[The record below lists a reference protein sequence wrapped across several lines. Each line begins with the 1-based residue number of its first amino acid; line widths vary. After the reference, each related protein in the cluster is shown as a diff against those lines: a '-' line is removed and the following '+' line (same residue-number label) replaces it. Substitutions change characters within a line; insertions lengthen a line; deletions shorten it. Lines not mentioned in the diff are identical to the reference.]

1 MAIRGATAHSVVF
14 YLKSGASVSEAGIRA
29 MQDLDHLGG
38 RYLSGMNIVALDRGG
53 TPGGFSSIKDR
64 TFIYQTDEMS
74 TYEETMRTFVD
85 ITQRWG

>member
-1 MAIRGATAHSVVF
+1 
-14 YLKSGASVSEAGIRA
+14 
-29 MQDLDHLGG
+29 MQDLDYLGG

-74 TYEETMRTFVD
+74 TYEETMRTFVE
-85 ITQRWG
+85 INQRWG

>member
-1 MAIRGATAHSVVF
+1 
-14 YLKSGASVSEAGIRA
+14 
-29 MQDLDHLGG
+29 
-38 RYLSGMNIVALDRGG
+38 MNIVALDRSG

-74 TYEETMRTFVD
+74 AHEETIRTFVD